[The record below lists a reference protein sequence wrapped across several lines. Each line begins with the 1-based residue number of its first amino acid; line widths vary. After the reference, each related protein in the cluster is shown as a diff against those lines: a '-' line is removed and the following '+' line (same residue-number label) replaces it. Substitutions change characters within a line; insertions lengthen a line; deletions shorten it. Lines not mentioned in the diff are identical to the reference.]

1 MNTLRELLNW
11 RSLRWKTA
19 ALVTVA
25 CCAIALT
32 AGVLVHRSILA
43 RSMNDG
49 GAKAVTELSLALGAY
64 ERDGAPP
71 AWLRTSPEAIPGE
84 LLRRLRDPHGQRD
97 GYATWYDGDGPGD
110 HPSMWAARTYRGGP
124 VAVEVDMTSDLLT
137 RRALDRRLW
146 KYSLVA
152 LAVVVPLS
160 VLAAELPHRR
170 LRRVARTARRIAA
183 GDLAARTAAG
193 APSGGPRRVRRVRRV
208 SRVVGRGRPGDG
220 GVPPSAW
227 GSPQPLGEYP
237 DEPDNAA
244 RGHLPGPP
252 GPGGGRTWRRGGA
265 EVPRRDT
272 SRRGDEIAEI
282 SATVDAMAD
291 SLHARLLAEQRFTAD
306 VAHELRTPLTGLVTA
321 SELLPEGEATELVRN
336 RVGVL
341 RTLVENLLEIS
352 RLDAGAEHA
361 DLGPVPLAE
370 AVGESLARTG
380 LPARLS
386 TAGALSAETDPRRL
400 DRIVAN
406 LVVNAHRHGRAPV
419 EVEVAGT
426 RVTIRDH
433 GPGFP
438 RELLAD
444 GPRRFHTGA
453 AERGRGHGLGLTI
466 ALGQAQVIGASL
478 SLANA
483 PDGGA
488 VATLRLPAAD

>member
-1 MNTLRELLNW
+1 MDTLHDLLNW
-11 RSLRWKTA
+11 RSLRWKIA
-19 ALVTVA
+19 VLVAVA

-43 RSMNDG
+43 RSLNDG
-49 GAKAVTELSLALGAY
+49 SAKAVTELSLALQAY

-71 AWLRTSPEAIPGE
+71 DWLRMSPGAMPDE
-84 LLRRLRDPHGQRD
+84 LLRRLRAPQGLRD

-110 HPSMWAARTYRGGP
+110 HPSMWAAQTYRGSP

-137 RRALDRRLW
+137 RRALDRNLW

-160 VLAAELPHRR
+160 ALAAELPNRR
-170 LRRVARTARRIAA
+170 LRRVAWTARRIAA
-183 GDLAARTAAG
+183 GDLAARTAAS
-193 APSGGPRRVRRVRRV
+193 APSGNLCPM
-208 SRVVGRGRPGDG
+208 SRVVRRGQLQG
-220 GVPPSAW
+220 GGSPSYAW
-227 GSPQPLGEYP
+227 GSPQALKGLGEYSG
-237 DEPDNAA
+237 EPDNVAD
-244 RGHLPGPP
+244 
-252 GPGGGRTWRRGGA
+252 GRTWRCGGA
-265 EVPRRDT
+265 KVPGRGT
-272 SRRGDEIAEI
+272 SRGGDEIAEI
-282 SATVDAMAD
+282 SATVDSMAD
-291 SLHARLLAEQRFTAD
+291 SLLARLLAEQRFTAD
-306 VAHELRTPLTGLVTA
+306 VAHELRTPLMGLVTA
-321 SELLPEGEATELVRN
+321 SELLPEGEATDLVRD

-352 RLDAGAEHA
+352 RLDAGAERA

-370 AVGESLARTG
+370 AVGESLVRTG
-380 LPARLS
+380 LHTQLT

-406 LVVNAHRHGRAPV
+406 LIVNAHRHGRAPI

-426 RVTIRDH
+426 CVTIRDH

-444 GPRRFHTGA
+444 GPQRFHTGA
-453 AERGRGHGLGLTI
+453 SERGRGHGLGLTI

-478 SLANA
+478 SFANA